1 MTLNCCFTCS
11 HAASFAQWRDGT
23 CRKSNKAWFSLMNIF
38 CNHPEIGMNSQ
49 CLPISWVRCDVF
61 SPADNESIQ
70 RRIEFYRQ
78 FPLFPAHAKKI
89 GLPAAFFEI
98 GSKSN
103 D

>member
-23 CRKSNKAWFSLMNIF
+23 CRKSNKAWFALMNIF

-49 CLPISWVRCDVF
+49 CLPISWVRCNQFYRTD
-61 SPADNESIQ
+61 SESIQ
-70 RRIEFYRQ
+70 KRVNFYRQ
-78 FPLFPAHAKKI
+78 FPRFDAHAKKI